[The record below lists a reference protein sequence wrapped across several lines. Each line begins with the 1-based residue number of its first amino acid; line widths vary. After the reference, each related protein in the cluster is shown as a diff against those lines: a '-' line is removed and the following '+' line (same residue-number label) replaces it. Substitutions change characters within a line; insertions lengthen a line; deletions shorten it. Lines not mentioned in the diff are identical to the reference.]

1 MPSPSTSAQ
10 QPPSES
16 PRPGRRG
23 EWLVVLQFVL
33 FFAFLFLP
41 AWNPWAS
48 QDLMASTAYPRMA
61 LLAIGGLIALALGVL
76 GLFHLGRN
84 LTPLPYP
91 LDHNQ
96 LVTRGVYG
104 WVRHPLYS
112 SQLFA
117 ALGWVCYSLSLGH
130 LLLLVVGFLF
140 FDYKARK
147 EEDWLSQRHPEYA
160 DYARRVSKLVPWVY

>member
-1 MPSPSTSAQ
+1 MPSPPTPV
-10 QPPSES
+10 PPLPSDT

-23 EWLVVLQFVL
+23 ELLVVLQFVL
-33 FFAFLFLP
+33 FFAFLFIP
-41 AWNPWAS
+41 VWNPWLS
-48 QDLMASTAYPRMA
+48 QDLMSSTAYPRLG
-61 LLAIGGLIALALGVL
+61 LLAMCGLIALAMGLL
-76 GLFHLGRN
+76 GLFNLGRN

-96 LVTRGVYG
+96 LVTQGVYG

-140 FDYKARK
+140 FDYKAGK
-147 EEDWLSQRHPEYA
+147 EEGWLSQRHPEYA
-160 DYARRVSKLVPWVY
+160 DYAKRVSKLVPWVY

>member
-1 MPSPSTSAQ
+1 MPSPPTPA
-10 QPPSES
+10 PPLPSDT

-23 EWLVVLQFVL
+23 ELLVVLQFVL
-33 FFAFLFLP
+33 FFAFLFIP
-41 AWNPWAS
+41 VWNPWLS
-48 QDLMASTAYPRMA
+48 QDLMSSTAYPRLG
-61 LLAIGGLIALALGVL
+61 LLAMCGLIALAMGLL
-76 GLFHLGRN
+76 GLFNLGRN

-96 LVTRGVYG
+96 LVTQGVYG

-147 EEDWLSQRHPEYA
+147 EEGWLSQRHLEYA
-160 DYARRVSKLVPWVY
+160 DYAKRVSKLVPWVY